1 MIEILVGITVRGII
15 KKELKHNVFKTL
27 NLQLF
32 CILFNNLKNIILQII
47 PIILES
53 NVYKTS
59 HARESHRQ
67 YITYLYFW
75 IGWVAHSIVNRS
87 TFVPLC
93 HKTVYVVL
101 LSGAN
106 ISKRLFTD
114 GQDKYYSFQRD
125 EFRLFYFLLY
135 KISSALIYNVEY

>member
-53 NVYKTS
+53 NVYTTS
-59 HARESHRQ
+59 HARESQRQ
-67 YITYLYFW
+67 YITYL
-75 IGWVAHSIVNRS
+75 
-87 TFVPLC
+87 
-93 HKTVYVVL
+93 
-101 LSGAN
+101 
-106 ISKRLFTD
+106 
-114 GQDKYYSFQRD
+114 
-125 EFRLFYFLLY
+125 
-135 KISSALIYNVEY
+135 